1 MIGRQELADKLT
13 NQTLTEIYGERFTNL
28 KYLEDDAELDNEWE
42 IINDRFYNAL
52 SFYYGD
58 DD

>member
-13 NQTLTEIYGERFTNL
+13 NQTLTEIYGKRFTDL
-28 KYLEDDAELDNEWE
+28 EYLEDDAELDNEWE
-42 IINDRFYNAL
+42 IINNRFYNTL